1 MSYQLLDK
9 GLSYQRL
16 DYIQY
21 VYIES
26 LTNAW
31 IGDGWVGRG
40 LQSCCLTACNC
51 ERTYFNQYICENYSM
66 IDVSKIVLGV
76 LCFLSLRDGGG
87 LSYCVS
93 CSEVDYI
100 AFPAQPP
107 FSLRKSI
114 KADQVQVHCINLDA
128 QSVYGLSKLSTG
140 KERDVKT
147 KIKCSRNQSPRT
159 FSQSFPI

>member
-1 MSYQLLDK
+1 M
-9 GLSYQRL
+9 GLSYQCL
-16 DYIQY
+16 DYIEY

-31 IGDGWVGRG
+31 IGDGWVSRG

-51 ERTYFNQYICENYSM
+51 GENVFWSIHLWKVADDRCFKNYFWSNVFFLCLSVVGGTKVDFLIAYPAPRWTILPILLSLHSLCENQS
-66 IDVSKIVLGV
+66 
-76 LCFLSLRDGGG
+76 R
-87 LSYCVS
+87 
-93 CSEVDYI
+93 
-100 AFPAQPP
+100 PT
-107 FSLRKSI
+107 
-114 KADQVQVHCINLDA
+114 VQVHCINLDA

>member
-1 MSYQLLDK
+1 MVGYAAACRAVVSLL
-9 GLSYQRL
+9 
-16 DYIQY
+16 
-21 VYIES
+21 
-26 LTNAW
+26 A
-31 IGDGWVGRG
+31 
-40 LQSCCLTACNC
+40 TA
-51 ERTYFNQYICENYSM
+51 ERTSFDRYICENSSM
-66 IDVSKIVLGV
+66 TDVSKIVFGLF
-76 LCFLSLRDGGG
+76 CFFVSVYCWRDGGG

-114 KADQVQVHCINLDA
+114 KADQVQVHCINLDDH
-128 QSVYGLSKLSTG
+128 SVYGLSKLSTW